1 LCEESKEIQFFGG
14 SKKRVG
20 SGRGVV
26 VVNEMV
32 DQEFIFEEQ
41 EVANVIEL
49 SDGNKSL
56 VRMV

>member
-1 LCEESKEIQFFGG
+1 
-14 SKKRVG
+14 
-20 SGRGVV
+20 VV

>member
-1 LCEESKEIQFFGG
+1 
-14 SKKRVG
+14 
-20 SGRGVV
+20 

-41 EVANVIEL
+41 EVVNVIEL

-56 VRMV
+56 LRMV